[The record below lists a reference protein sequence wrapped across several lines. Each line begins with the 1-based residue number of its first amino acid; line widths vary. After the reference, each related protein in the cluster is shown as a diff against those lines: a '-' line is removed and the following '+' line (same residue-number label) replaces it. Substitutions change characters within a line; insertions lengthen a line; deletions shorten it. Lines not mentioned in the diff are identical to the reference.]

1 MRKLGFLVALTTV
14 GALLGI
20 APAAAQT
27 TPAVTAFCDAA
38 LKVDRAFN
46 AIGDRGPTKKQAQ
59 ALDRSLSGAESTA
72 PPEIA
77 ADVQSIAGIIRSAA
91 QSGQDPFGNP
101 TFQQNGAAIDQ
112 YRYNSCGYTQLDV
125 TGIEYEFQGLP
136 KTLPAGKVAIRFTDT
151 GAELH
156 ELQVFRVKGKDSV
169 KKIVGLSE
177 REQRKKG
184 EQLGGTFAMQGETSY
199 AFVDMTKPGRYGVVC
214 HLPVGSTSEEAI
226 EEAGEAH
233 DAKSH
238 AERGMY
244 ATITVESSGSTTTT
258 AAG

>member
-1 MRKLGFLVALTTV
+1 MRKLTFVIALAVV
-14 GALLGI
+14 GALFGV
-20 APAAAQT
+20 APAGAQT
-27 TPAVTAFCDAA
+27 QSSQAFCDAA

-46 AIGDRGPTKKQAQ
+46 AVGDRGPTKKQAQ
-59 ALDRSLSGAESTA
+59 DLDQALSGAESTA

-91 QSGQDPFGNP
+91 QNNQDPTENP
-101 TFQQNGAAIDQ
+101 TFEQNLAVIDQ
-112 YRYNSCGYTQLDV
+112 YRYNSCGYQQIQV
-125 TGIEYEFQGLP
+125 TGTEYEFQGLP
-136 KTLPAGKVAIRFTDT
+136 RTLPAGKVAIQFTDN

-177 REQRKKG
+177 KEQRKKG
-184 EQLGGTFAMQGETSY
+184 EEVGGTFAAQGQTSY

-238 AERGMY
+238 AQEGMY
-244 ATITVESSGSTTTT
+244 ATITVERAGATATT